1 MAQTTTRTCSW
12 PDGCDRPTASPRGSK
27 PRDYCEQ
34 PDPGDPKVRHD
45 RASAF
50 RRRLQL
56 EREQAGERARTGSE
70 AEDVASQPRP
80 VSLAGVRLRDVAAE
94 VIAAEQQHRQQSTQ
108 LVDELRNISDE
119 EAVERQIEIHQRE
132 LRLRQRQYELEV
144 SRLEREAA
152 DERDRREDLAEELDR
167 VAASAA
173 AAGARADELD
183 RRAAGLAAELA
194 DRAEQLRL
202 LGAARDAAEA
212 DSQRLAGELAAVT
225 TDRDRAQARADDLD
239 ATLRAAVD
247 TAEKAER
254 EAAQAR
260 SAAAL
265 AAQQAAAERERREQA
280 ETRAGREVAA
290 TEDRLHRGQPRGPKT
305 RSPVRPAP
313 KPTAT
318 PYATSSP
325 PPGRTA
331 TPHTPPAGTPKTGWP
346 PSPNGLATL
355 PIRR

>member
-56 EREQAGERARTGSE
+56 EREQAGVRARTGGE

-225 TDRDRAQARADDLD
+225 TDRDRAQARANDLD
-239 ATLRAAVD
+239 ATLARRGRHRGKGRARGGAGPVGG
-247 TAEKAER
+247 
-254 EAAQAR
+254 
-260 SAAAL
+260 
-265 AAQQAAAERERREQA
+265 
-280 ETRAGREVAA
+280 RAGRPASRGGARAPGTGRDPGGPGGRGHRGPAA
-290 TEDRLHRGQPRGPKT
+290 PRTAARAQDALAGQARAEADRDALRDQLAAARQDRDTAHAASRDAEDRLAALTERAGN
-305 RSPVRPAP
+305 
-313 KPTAT
+313 TAD
-318 PYATSSP
+318 
-325 PPGRTA
+325 
-331 TPHTPPAGTPKTGWP
+331 
-346 PSPNGLATL
+346 
-355 PIRR
+355 

>member
-12 PDGCDRPTASPRGSK
+12 PDGCDRPTAPPRGSK

-34 PDPGDPKVRHD
+34 PDPGDPKARHD

-94 VIAAEQQHRQQSTQ
+94 VIAAEQQHRKQATQ
-108 LVDELRNISDE
+108 LVDELHNISDE

-132 LRLRQRQYELEV
+132 LRLRQRQHELEV

-167 VAASAA
+167 TVASTAA
-173 AAGARADELD
+173 VGARADELE
-183 RRAAGLAAELA
+183 RRTAGLAAELAEVGAARLSAESALA

-202 LGAARDAAEA
+202 LGEARDAAEA

-225 TDRDRAQARADDLD
+225 TDRDRAQARANDLD
-239 ATLRAAVD
+239 ATL
-247 TAEKAER
+247 
-254 EAAQAR
+254 AR
-260 SAAAL
+260 RGRHPSFRL
-265 AAQQAAAERERREQA
+265 TRRCC
-280 ETRAGREVAA
+280 
-290 TEDRLHRGQPRGPKT
+290 
-305 RSPVRPAP
+305 PAS
-313 KPTAT
+313 
-318 PYATSSP
+318 TS
-325 PPGRTA
+325 
-331 TPHTPPAGTPKTGWP
+331 
-346 PSPNGLATL
+346 L
-355 PIRR
+355 RRI